1 MDLSQREQ
9 LHFVL
14 IIANKTKINK
24 SCNKLIFSLLVKV
37 NPCEKEMHL
46 TVFNVNL

>member
-24 SCNKLIFSLLVKV
+24 SCNKLIV
-37 NPCEKEMHL
+37 
-46 TVFNVNL
+46 